1 MMIGML
7 PDDGNHSPS
16 TTIAEK
22 AVVTIMTLNRPTRSA
37 MMPGRIRPNILVLL
51 VAFIYKVGR
60 LSYEAALRIGIR
72 YIDKF
77 TDIP

>member
-1 MMIGML
+1 MIGMF
-7 PDDGNHSPS
+7 PDDGSHSPR
-16 TTIAEK
+16 TMMAEK

-37 MMPGRIRPNILVLL
+37 MMPGRMRPKILFML
-51 VAFIYKVGR
+51 VALIYKTTR
-60 LSYEAALRIGIR
+60 MSYEAALRMGIR